1 MAKVFK
7 VGKYYHFRSLV
18 NGRDKWQSTHQ
29 TNRDK
34 AQDVADKH
42 NDAQKGRGN
51 VEEFFKALMQRIG
64 TLPETER
71 AETRQ
76 KLARRLMMM
85 QQHTLALADAWQV
98 WCDSPMKGNPGADT
112 TERYAG
118 HWQRF
123 RAWATKP
130 DRKLEYLHAVT
141 TNHADEYARD
151 LWREKVA
158 PRTFNGHIVF
168 LRGMFATLKKAASL
182 TENPWA
188 EIKSMEK
195 RTQGRVNFTPDE
207 LAIIISK
214 ADGFIR
220 YAVGLAIFT
229 GLRLGD
235 VMTLR
240 WADIHGDKIE
250 IIPSKTARKGK
261 TITLPVHPVLALLLA
276 ERRKQA
282 PGDYVFPVEREE
294 YLREPT
300 LITNQ
305 FQKFLT
311 DTCGIVTTE
320 AKGEHRQRAIVRKGF
335 HSLRHSFVSLCA
347 INGVPQV
354 VIQELVGHGSPAMTA
369 LYSHADFAQK
379 KSAIALLPTM
389 DFESRETQS
398 HDTAKPDSAAI
409 TPRRHP

>member
-7 VGKYYHFRSLV
+7 RGKYYYFRLSV
-18 NGRDKWQSTHQ
+18 NGRDTWKSTKQ
-29 TNRDK
+29 TNK
-34 AQDVADKH
+34 EEAGKVADA
-42 NDAQKGRGN
+42 NADAQKGRGN
-51 VEEFFKALMQRIG
+51 VEEFFQALMQRIG
-64 TLPETER
+64 TLPENER
-71 AETRQ
+71 ADTRQ
-76 KLARRLMMM
+76 RLARRLMMT
-85 QQHTLALADAWQV
+85 QQHTLALANAWQV
-98 WCDSPMKGNPGADT
+98 WLDSPMKGNPGADT

-123 RAWATKP
+123 HTWA
-130 DRKLEYLHAVT
+130 DGRKLEFLHEIT

-151 LWREKVA
+151 LWRDKVA
-158 PRTFNGHIVF
+158 PRTFNGHMVF

-188 EIKSMEK
+188 EIKTMEK
-195 RTQGRVNFTPDE
+195 QTQGRVNFTPDE
-207 LAIIISK
+207 LATIIRK

-220 YAVGLAIFT
+220 CAVGLAIFT

-250 IIPSKTARKGK
+250 ITPSKTARKSK
-261 TITLPVHPVLALLLA
+261 TVTLPVHPVLALLLA
-276 ERRKQA
+276 ERRKQVTD
-282 PGDYVFPVEREE
+282 DYVFPAEREE

-300 LITNQ
+300 RITNQ

-354 VIQELVGHGSPAMTA
+354 VIQDLVGHGSPQMTA
-369 LYSHADFAQK
+369 LYSHANFAQK
-379 KSAIALLPTM
+379 
-389 DFESRETQS
+389 
-398 HDTAKPDSAAI
+398 SAAI
-409 TPRRHP
+409 NTLPAMGFEGVKK